1 MRIKSIHL
9 KNFKR
14 FTDLTIHDIPD
25 TVKLVVVVGPNGCGK
40 SSLFD
45 AFIHWHQSEMYG
57 RIGGDVAYYQK
68 FPETRSDMSRLVD
81 VSLHRNATP
90 HDGSLY
96 VRTAYRNDAE
106 FSASN
111 LTKPQS
117 PIETNRSHYRR
128 LIDDDKSVS
137 ENYKRLVYQTTAAV
151 YDEKNDNKTGKEI
164 RGELIG
170 HIRNSMRN
178 VFGDLLLNSISD
190 PLDSGSFSFEKG
202 NVKSYDYK
210 NLSGGEKSA
219 FDLILDLYM
228 KKQYFDDAIYCI
240 DEIDVHL
247 HTQIQG
253 TLLKEIV
260 NVIPDNSQIWITT
273 HSLGVLRSAQ
283 EIEAESPGSVC
294 LIDFDG
300 FDADDPSE
308 LSPATLDKVTWE
320 KLMSIALDD
329 LSSHLAPSVVII
341 CEGSSVGNQRRDFDA
356 KIYNK
361 ILGTRHPGWVFI
373 SGGSSQQV
381 ERTSELV
388 RNVLGAMLPQT
399 KVLALIDRD
408 DKSDEEVEQFESNGG
423 IVLKKRNMESY
434 LFADDVLKELV
445 TSVGKPELFD
455 RALEV
460 KATALNNSRK
470 RDNPPDDLKS
480 ASGEIYVNLKKLL
493 GLQRSGN
500 NTSAFMRDTLSPLI
514 VPGMSTYQALESDI
528 IVKIEDQDSRP
539 TAS

>member
-25 TVKLVVVVGPNGCGK
+25 TAKLVVVVGPNGCGK

-45 AFIHWHQSEMYG
+45 AFIHWHQSEMYA
-57 RIGGDVAYYQK
+57 RIGEVAYYQK
-68 FPETRSDMSRLVD
+68 FPETHSDMSRRVE
-81 VSLHRNATP
+81 VSLHGNATP
-90 HDGSLY
+90 NEGSLY

-111 LTKPQS
+111 LTKPPS
-117 PIETNRSHYRR
+117 PIEINRSHYRR

-137 ENYKRLVYQTTAAV
+137 ENYNRLVYQTTAAV

-164 RGELIG
+164 REELIG
-170 HIRNSMRN
+170 QIRNSMRN

-202 NVKSYDYK
+202 NAKSYHYK

-219 FDLILDLYM
+219 FDLILDLHM

-253 TLLKEIV
+253 ILLKEIV
-260 NVIPDNSQIWITT
+260 NAIPDNSQIWITT

-283 EIEAESPGSVC
+283 ELETKSPGSVC

-300 FDADDPSE
+300 FDADEPSE
-308 LSPATLDKVTWE
+308 LSSATLDKVTWE

-329 LSSHLAPSVVII
+329 LSSLLAPSVVII
-341 CEGSSVGNQRRDFDA
+341 CEGSSVGNRRRDFDA

-361 ILGTRHPGWVFI
+361 ILGTHYPGWVFI
-373 SGGSSQQV
+373 SGESSQQV

-399 KVLALIDRD
+399 RVLALIDRD
-408 DKSDEEVEQFESNGG
+408 DKSDEEVEQFESKVG
-423 IVLKKRNMESY
+423 IVLKERNLESY
-434 LFADDVLKELV
+434 LFADDVLKKLV

-460 KATALNNSRK
+460 KATALNNNRN
-470 RDNPPDDLKS
+470 RNNPPDDLKS
-480 ASGEIYVNLKKLL
+480 ASGEIYVNLKRLL
-493 GLQRSGN
+493 GLQRPGN
-500 NTSAFMRDTLSPLI
+500 NAPAFMRDTLSPLI
-514 VPGMSTYQALESDI
+514 VPGMETYQALESDI
-528 IVKIEDQDSRP
+528 ITKIKDQDFR
-539 TAS
+539 